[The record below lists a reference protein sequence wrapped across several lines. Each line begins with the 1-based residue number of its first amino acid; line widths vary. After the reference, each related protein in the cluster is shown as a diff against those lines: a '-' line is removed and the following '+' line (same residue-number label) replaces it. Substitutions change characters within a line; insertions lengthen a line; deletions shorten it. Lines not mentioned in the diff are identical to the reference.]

1 MLLRDHCAVCGALLT
16 AIERFS
22 GGICGNW
29 RCRAAKLSEALVAHR
44 REAAEALG
52 ISNPEIFEPV
62 LVPYRHR
69 SIVRLSEERRTG
81 FLNFIEKII
90 HAAFEDGEPLSGA
103 VSDDDCEAPPS
114 RQIALAEAAAAIV
127 CAACAGVCC
136 SHGGYS
142 HAFLTSEFLRRLRMT
157 RPDLTSEAMK
167 AAYTAHLPEMHFE
180 GACVYQTLTG
190 CALPRGLRAPICNG
204 YQCRGLKEAVEKL
217 AKNPAVRFI
226 VIARED
232 NRIIRSTFV
241 DASGI
246 RYYPAAPTSIH

>member
-1 MLLRDHCAVCGALLT
+1 MMWLHDHCGVCGALLT
-16 AIERFS
+16 PLERFS

-44 REAAEALG
+44 LEAAGALR
-52 ISNPEIFEPV
+52 ISDPETYVPV
-62 LVPYRHR
+62 VVPYRPR
-69 SIVRLSEERRTG
+69 SIVRLSDERRTG

-90 HAAFEDGEPLSGA
+90 SKAFQDGEALSEP
-103 VSDDDCEAPPS
+103 VPDDDNVAPPLQ
-114 RQIALAEAAAAIV
+114 RVALAEAAAVMV

-136 SHGGYS
+136 RHGGYS
-142 HAFLTSEFLRRLRMT
+142 HAFLTPEFLRRLRST
-157 RPDLTSEAMK
+157 RPDLTPEAVE
-167 AAYTAHLPEMHFE
+167 AAYTTHLPETHLE

-232 NRIIRSTFV
+232 NRIIRSAFV

-246 RYYPAAPTSIH
+246 RRHPAA